1 MNITYG
7 TGSCRGWT
15 DPKGYPTLIP
25 TIDYLNQWTQQDYYS
40 PAGATTLVV
49 IFGKNYRPFTKI
61 LFGTT
66 NPPTIYISSTQ
77 IEFYVPTSLLP
88 GIYPIQVFNDTL
100 ASNVVLYTL
109 DNSSGYWL
117 LQGNQITNTNTF
129 GVNVKA
135 NATNAA
141 ASSPQPQLVI
151 SSYQKSGVDTIDLS
165 YNLNFITTAKANTV
179 NVTTQEGD
187 ALIYT
192 NFKSGSALKPCGLNI
207 TFPQDPTNNSDSA
220 TLPKGVRFAPGQTVV
235 YGDLIV
241 YGKILSKSHPN
252 YLTGGQIIA
261 ENQFISPNVL
271 LNDPSSNPIYD
282 PATYNPPFPYLPS
295 DYRIKD
301 VLGNIE
307 SMNECVVDHLNPIKY
322 LNKQNGHTEI
332 GFLAHEVQKEMPY
345 LVTGTMD
352 GPETQTLNYIGL
364 IGVLVKEVKELKKE
378 IAYLKE
384 KERQKEN

>member
-25 TIDYLNQWTQQDYYS
+25 TIDYLTQYYS

-61 LFGTT
+61 VFGVT

-88 GIYPIQVFNDTL
+88 GSYPVQVFNDTL
-100 ASNVVLYTL
+100 ASNIVVYTV

-117 LQGNQITNTNTF
+117 IQSTQQITNTSTF
-129 GVNVKA
+129 GVNISS

-141 ASSPQPQLVI
+141 ASNPQPQLVI
-151 SSYQKSGVDTIDLS
+151 SSYTKSGVVTTDLS
-165 YNLNFITTAKANTV
+165 YNLNFISTAKANTV
-179 NVTTQEGD
+179 NVTTEEGD
-187 ALIYT
+187 AVIYT
-192 NFKSGSALKPCGLNI
+192 NYKSGTALKPCGLNI
-207 TFPQDPTNNSDSA
+207 TFPKDPTNVSDTD
-220 TLPKGVRFAPGQTVV
+220 TLPKGVRFAPGQTVM

-241 YGKILSKSHPN
+241 YGKILSKSSPD
-252 YLTGGQIIA
+252 YSTGGQIIA
-261 ENQFISPNVL
+261 ENQFISPNPIA
-271 LNDPSSNPIYD
+271 NDPSSNSIYD
-282 PATYNPPFPYLPS
+282 PVTYTPSVPYLPS

-301 VLGNIE
+301 ILGNVE
-307 SMNECVVDHLNPIKY
+307 NMNECVVDNLNPIKY
-322 LNKQNGHTEI
+322 VNKQNGHTEI

-364 IGVLVKEVKELKKE
+364 IGVLVKEVKELKRE
-378 IAYLKE
+378 MNVLKSKLAE
-384 KERQKEN
+384 KENTV